1 MPEMEKQEFKFPDE
15 VEDQGKPLE
24 QVEEEEK
31 LAASGP
37 ELEIEV
43 EDDTPEEDKG
53 RKPADPDQVKKLEV
67 EVDDLDKYSKEA
79 KDKLIKM
86 KRVWNDERRE
96 KERALR
102 EQQAA
107 IDAAQRLMEENKRIR
122 EMLTKGEA
130 EYKAAVTTTSEVQ
143 YEMAKKAYREA
154 YDAGDSE
161 KIIEAQ
167 EALTKAQLQLESAKN
182 FKLPPL
188 QEEKFEVQSEQQYQ
202 PAPQT
207 DRKLAAWQERNTWF
221 GQDEEMTAAALGL
234 HEKLKRQ
241 GMQIGSDEYYATL
254 DKTIRKRFP
263 ENFDE
268 DIEPPEV
275 EVEEAAPKA
284 DTPKAKP
291 ATVVAPATRS
301 TAPKKIRLKQSQVA
315 IAKKLGLTP
324 EQYVREL
331 MKLEA

>member
-1 MPEMEKQEFKFPDE
+1 MAEMEKEVFKFPDE
-15 VEDQGKPLE
+15 AEDQGKP
-24 QVEEEEK
+24 VDTEESQGK
-31 LAASGP
+31 PLDDD
-37 ELEIEV
+37 IEV
-43 EDDTPEEDKG
+43 VIEDDTPVEDQG
-53 RKPADPDQVKKLEV
+53 RKPADPEQVKKLEV

-86 KRVWNDERRE
+86 KRVWNDERR
-96 KERALR
+96 RADAAQR

-107 IDAAQRLMEENKRIR
+107 IDAAQRLMDENRRIK
-122 EMLTKGEA
+122 EMLSKGEA

-143 YEMAKKAYREA
+143 YEMAKRAYKEA

-161 KIIEAQ
+161 KLMEAQ
-167 EALTKAQLQLESAKN
+167 AALTKAQIQLESAKN

-188 QEEKFEVQSEQQYQ
+188 QEDKFDVQTSQQYQ
-202 PAPQT
+202 NAPQQ
-207 DRKLAAWQERNTWF
+207 DKKLVNWQNRNTWF

-254 DKTIRKRFP
+254 DKTMRKRFP
-263 ENFDE
+263 ESFDE

-275 EVEEAAPKA
+275 EVEEAAQKA

>member
-1 MPEMEKQEFKFPDE
+1 MAEMEKEVFKFPDE
-15 VEDQGKPLE
+15 AEDQGKP
-24 QVEEEEK
+24 VDTEESQGK
-31 LAASGP
+31 PLDDD
-37 ELEIEV
+37 IEV
-43 EDDTPEEDKG
+43 VIEDDTPVEDQG
-53 RKPADPDQVKKLEV
+53 RKPADPEQVKKLEV

-86 KRVWNDERRE
+86 KRVWNDERR
-96 KERALR
+96 RADAAQR

-107 IDAAQRLMEENKRIR
+107 IDAAQRLMEENKRIK

-143 YEMAKKAYREA
+143 YEMAKRAYKEA

-161 KIIEAQ
+161 KLMEAQ
-167 EALTKAQLQLESAKN
+167 AALTKAQIQLESAKN

-188 QEEKFEVQSEQQYQ
+188 QEEKFDVQTSQQYQ
-202 PAPQT
+202 NAPQQ
-207 DRKLAAWQERNTWF
+207 DKKLVDWQNRNTWF

-254 DKTIRKRFP
+254 DKTMRKRFP
-263 ENFDE
+263 ESFDE

-275 EVEEAAPKA
+275 EVEEAAQKA

>member
-1 MPEMEKQEFKFPDE
+1 MAEMEKEQFKFPDE

-24 QVEEEEK
+24 DEGKSLE
-31 LAASGP
+31 AST

-43 EDDTPEEDKG
+43 EDDTPPEDQG
-53 RKPADPDQVKKLEV
+53 RSPADPEQVKKLEV

-79 KDKLIKM
+79 KDKIIKM
-86 KRVWNDERRE
+86 KRIWNDERRE

-107 IDAAQRLMEENKRIR
+107 IEAAQRLIEENKRIK
-122 EMLTKGEA
+122 EMLNKGEA
-130 EYKAAVTTTSEVQ
+130 EYKAAVTTTSEVKL
-143 YEMAKKAYREA
+143 EMAKKAYREA
-154 YDAGDSE
+154 YEAGDAE
-161 KIIEAQ
+161 KLIEAQ
-167 EALTKAQLQLESAKN
+167 ESLTKAQLQLESAKN

-188 QEEKFEVQSEQQYQ
+188 QEENFDVQTSQQYQ
-202 PAPQT
+202 TAPQP
-207 DRKLAAWQERNTWF
+207 DKKLADWQNRNTWF

-254 DKTIRKRFP
+254 DRTMRKRFP
-263 ENFDE
+263 ESFDA
-268 DIEPPEV
+268 DIEPPEI

-301 TAPKKIRLKQSQVA
+301 TAPKKIRLKTSQVA

>member
-1 MPEMEKQEFKFPDE
+1 MAEMEKEVYKFPDE
-15 VEDQGKPLE
+15 IEDQGKPVDTDENKGKPLE
-24 QVEEEEK
+24 
-31 LAASGP
+31 ADSSDD
-37 ELEIEV
+37 LEIEI
-43 EDDTPEEDKG
+43 EDDTPAEDQG
-53 RKPADPDQVKKLEV
+53 RKPADPEQVKKLEV
-67 EVDDLDKYSKEA
+67 EVDDLDKYSKDA
-79 KDKLIKM
+79 KDKIIKM
-86 KRVWNDERRE
+86 KRVWNDERRRADIA
-96 KERALR
+96 ERER
-102 EQQAA
+102 QAA
-107 IDAAQRLMEENKRIR
+107 IDATQRLMQENKRIK
-122 EMLTKGEA
+122 EMLSKGEA

-161 KIIEAQ
+161 KLIDAQ
-167 EALTKAQLQLESAKN
+167 TALTKAQFQLENAKN

-188 QEEKFEVQSEQQYQ
+188 QEDKFDVQTNQQYQ
-202 PAPQT
+202 NAPQQ
-207 DRKLAAWQERNTWF
+207 DEKLMDWQVKNTWF

-241 GMQIGSDEYYATL
+241 GVQIGSDDYYAKL
-254 DKTIRKRFP
+254 DNTMRKRFP

-268 DIEPPEV
+268 DIEPLELD
-275 EVEEAAPKA
+275 ETAQKA
-284 DTPKAKP
+284 DTPRAKS

>member
-1 MPEMEKQEFKFPDE
+1 MAEMEKEVFKFPDE
-15 VEDQGKPLE
+15 TEDQGKP
-24 QVEEEEK
+24 VDTEEIQGK
-31 LAASGP
+31 PLDDD
-37 ELEIEV
+37 IEV
-43 EDDTPEEDKG
+43 VIEDDTPVEDQG
-53 RKPADPDQVKKLEV
+53 RKPADPEQVKKLEV

-86 KRVWNDERRE
+86 KRVWNDERR
-96 KERALR
+96 RADAAQR

-107 IDAAQRLMEENKRIR
+107 IDAAQRLMEENKRIK

-143 YEMAKKAYREA
+143 YEMAKRAYKEA

-161 KIIEAQ
+161 KLMEAQ
-167 EALTKAQLQLESAKN
+167 AALTKAQIQLESAKN

-188 QEEKFEVQSEQQYQ
+188 QEDKFDVQTSQQYQ
-202 PAPQT
+202 NAPQH
-207 DRKLAAWQERNTWF
+207 DKQLVDWQNRNTWF

-254 DKTIRKRFP
+254 DKTMRKRFP
-263 ENFDE
+263 ESFDE

-275 EVEEAAPKA
+275 EVEEAAQKA